1 MRTEASLALGGR
13 RCTPKHFLERGFEF
27 KFPQLRGA
35 LEDLFPGD

>member
-1 MRTEASLALGGR
+1 MEEVKDLLYRD

-27 KFPQLRGA
+27 EFPQLRGA